1 MRSDLKSIAGVSE
14 IDTDVP
20 SRICK
25 FKFDGEADVQATVE
39 QLASIN
45 KHMEGWSIVK

>member
-1 MRSDLKSIAGVSE
+1 MRSDLAKFPGVSE

-25 FKFDGEADVQATVE
+25 FKFDGDVQAAVE
-39 QLASIN
+39 KLASTN
-45 KHMEGWSIVK
+45 KLFDGWSIVE